1 MFFAACLRSD
11 FYVEMYD
18 NFRMA
23 CRNNPAIETAEKV
36 ETKFVAVA
44 QGDHTGSERTL
55 LQTKQEARS
64 GAFMLSWNL
73 YTLILVTL

>member
-11 FYVEMYD
+11 FYVKMYD

-55 LQTKQEARS
+55 LQTKQKRHAVGRS
-64 GAFMLSWNL
+64 CCREI
-73 YTLILVTL
+73 YTL